1 MHATKITKS
10 GEASI
15 TSINKDMFISFYH
28 FIDLWFFANFESM
41 LTISTK
47 TKVKKNRTVTF
58 KVPAT
63 IPVGEYDMVV
73 VLQNEKTNQ
82 DKHLPITYASLKAD
96 VTALAGI
103 WKGKD
108 ITLEDIRKK
117 AWGNRL

>member
-1 MHATKITKS
+1 
-10 GEASI
+10 
-15 TSINKDMFISFYH
+15 
-28 FIDLWFFANFESM
+28 
-41 LTISTK
+41 
-47 TKVKKNRTVTF
+47 
-58 KVPAT
+58 
-63 IPVGEYDMVV
+63 MVV

-108 ITLEDIRKK
+108 ITLEDIPKK